1 MFLRYAASLTF
12 VPRTY
17 NMLVGGRLIADR
29 SGSAKQRRDRE
40 VASVADKNGRQKQQR
55 WIAVPEVMKGS
66 VELL

>member
-1 MFLRYAASLTF
+1 
-12 VPRTY
+12 
-17 NMLVGGRLIADR
+17 MLVGGRLIADR